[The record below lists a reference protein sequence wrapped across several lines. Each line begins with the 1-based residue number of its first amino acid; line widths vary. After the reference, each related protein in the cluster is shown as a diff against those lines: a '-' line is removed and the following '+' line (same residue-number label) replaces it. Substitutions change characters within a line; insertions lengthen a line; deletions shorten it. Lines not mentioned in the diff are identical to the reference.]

1 MEMQL
6 NLKPIK
12 NEKGC
17 RPDIHARI
25 KNEKITVSKYEN
37 CIKIEI
43 LSESLPAGKK
53 FKIST
58 KPNLPR
64 SSRRAKSNA
73 RIPTCQLKPNEEIL
87 IHDNLYIDTTGR
99 N

>member
-1 MEMQL
+1 MRL
-6 NLKPIK
+6 NVKPIK
-12 NEKGC
+12 NEKGY

-53 FKIST
+53 FKISSNP
-58 KPNLPR
+58 KVPS
-64 SSRRAKSNA
+64 SSRRTKSYAQN
-73 RIPTCQLKPNEEIL
+73 PTCKLKPNDEIL
-87 IHDNLYIDTTGR
+87 IHDNL
-99 N
+99 